1 MGRVGKSCV
10 KPPSRSADES
20 PVEKRRKPRQQ
31 RRLSCEL
38 WIAGKRNTGI
48 VRDVS
53 ELGLYVQTRVRAAAG
68 DEIGLVFPADGD
80 RAELRVKARVAR
92 LDRLSAHFATSG
104 AGGLGIAIV
113 DPPPTLAPLLLQAG
127 FTGGVP
133 AAVSDPT
140 MRPYRVKLVA
150 VAGGGTQTLRVNA
163 PGKEGARSRA
173 LARAGKGWKVGEVC
187 EG

>member
-1 MGRVGKSCV
+1 V
-10 KPPSRSADES
+10 D
-20 PVEKRRKPRQQ
+20 KRRKPRQQ

-38 WIAGKRNTGI
+38 WIAGKRHTGI

-53 ELGLYVQTRVRAAAG
+53 EVGLYVQTRVRAAGG
-68 DEIGLVFPADGD
+68 DEIEVVFPAEGE
-80 RAELRVKARVAR
+80 RAELRVNARVAR

-104 AGGLGIAIV
+104 AGGLGLEV
-113 DPPPTLAPLLLQAG
+113 VRPPPTLGPLLVSAG
-127 FTGGVP
+127 FASGVP
-133 AAVSDPT
+133 APAGDPALK
-140 MRPYRVKLVA
+140 PYRVKLVA
-150 VAGGGTQTLRVNA
+150 LAGGRTQTIRVNA

>member
-1 MGRVGKSCV
+1 M
-10 KPPSRSADES
+10 
-20 PVEKRRKPRQQ
+20 EKRRKPRQQ

-38 WIAGKRNTGI
+38 WISGKRHSGI

-53 ELGLYVQTRVRAAAG
+53 EVGLYVQTRVRAVAG
-68 DEIGLVFPADGD
+68 DEIDLVFPAEGE
-80 RAELRVKARVAR
+80 RAELRVSARVAR

-104 AGGLGIAIV
+104 AGGLGLEV
-113 DPPPTLAPLLLQAG
+113 VQPPTTLAPLLARAG
-127 FTGGVP
+127 FASGVP
-133 AAVSDPT
+133 AAAGDTALKPF
-140 MRPYRVKLVA
+140 RVKLVA
-150 VAGGGTQTLRVNA
+150 IAGGRTQTIRVNA